1 MSGLWRWVLCA
12 LAASGTAGTNG
23 ESTGTEGRLLHA
35 DETNFTKQDFR
46 KQQQQQQEGL
56 PGSSFVLRVQ
66 VSDMLTGRPL
76 SRAAVELFVNHTLR
90 SAAFSADAGDARLH
104 VPFHAGLPV
113 AVATSKQGF
122 VSALLLWETSR
133 KPIFSSVTLPLLAL
147 TRGNVWLFDDS
158 VLITGRTA
166 AAASQATVRFPQRL
180 LNPTLGGNLTAIR
193 SYLTV
198 PRLTSDQGDS
208 LNTLGIV
215 SSKSGF
221 VSVELSPVAAVSVQ
235 LFSGDAELNV
245 SGPIQISLNV
255 PESRG
260 LQESDVV
267 PAWFFSRTAGGWMR
281 NGLGKMT
288 LVDGKLMWT
297 FTAPH
302 LGYWIA
308 APLTSSRGF
317 FGLQTLVD
325 FISQHSFFLVVLVG
339 GTLVVI
345 VCLLFGLL
353 CYCRRNFNEIKPRQT
368 AAVVRKDQT
377 TSTDDEDSETSGQN
391 QNQNQ
396 SNGFCVPA
404 KSSDVI
410 ANPGAV
416 VVSVDGNDLDFIGA
430 TSEQTQTPD
439 GLFFYNQ
446 PVAILP
452 APAFFHLE
460 EHPAQSDWSRSA
472 TLPRASNGAAAA
484 SEPQRK
490 ESFTQTLQTEEQ
502 LRTADGS
509 EPASRTAFGLP
520 ESASV
525 PGTLN
530 KLAGSRHSVHAVTGL
545 SKVASPQP
553 PRAWFVSL
561 EGKPAA
567 EIRYAGSEQQRRRRT
582 MESRETSLDSGVDL
596 SELNQTTGR
605 RATLERNATFI
616 KNPTNKNTQ
625 Q

>member
-1 MSGLWRWVLCA
+1 
-12 LAASGTAGTNG
+12 
-23 ESTGTEGRLLHA
+23 
-35 DETNFTKQDFR
+35 
-46 KQQQQQQEGL
+46 
-56 PGSSFVLRVQ
+56 SSFVLRVQ

-76 SRAAVELFVNHTLR
+76 SKAAVELFVNHTLR
-90 SAAFSADAGDARLH
+90 SAAFSGGAGDARLH

-122 VSALLLWETSR
+122 ISALLLWETSR
-133 KPIFSSVTLPLLAL
+133 KPIFSSVTLSLLAL

-158 VLITGRTA
+158 VLITSRTA
-166 AAASQATVRFPQRL
+166 AAVSQATVRFPQRL
-180 LNPTLGGNLTAIR
+180 LNLTLGGNLTAIR

-235 LFSGDAELNV
+235 LFSGDVELDV

-260 LQESDVV
+260 LRESDVV

-281 NGLGKMT
+281 NGLGKMA

-308 APLTSSRGF
+308 APLTSSRGRF
-317 FGLQTLVD
+317 LLQTLVD
-325 FISQHSFFLVVLVG
+325 FVSQHWFFLVVLAG
-339 GTLVVI
+339 GTLVII

-353 CYCRRNFNEIKPRQT
+353 CYCRKKLIWKHFLLPDFVTHLNYCHFGPKNTKISTKLHILVPLMIKKFFIYFYLTKKRNFSEIKPRQT

-377 TSTDDEDSETSGQN
+377 TSTDDEESETSGQN

-410 ANPGAV
+410 ANPGDV
-416 VVSVDGNDLDFIGA
+416 VVSLDGNELDFIGA

-452 APAFFHLE
+452 APAVFHLE

-472 TLPRASNGAAAA
+472 TLPRASNGAAAT
-484 SEPQRK
+484 EPLRK

-509 EPASRTAFGLP
+509 EPASRTAFVLP

-545 SKVASPQP
+545 SKVTLPQA

-605 RATLERNATFI
+605 RVTLERNATFI

>member
-1 MSGLWRWVLCA
+1 MSGLWQWVLCA
-12 LAASGTAGTNG
+12 LAVSGTAGTNG
-23 ESTGTEGRLLHA
+23 ELTGTEGRLLHA

-46 KQQQQQQEGL
+46 KQQQQQQGL

-76 SRAAVELFVNHTLR
+76 SKAAVELFVNHTLR
-90 SAAFSADAGDARLH
+90 SAAFSGGAGDARLH

-122 VSALLLWETSR
+122 ISALLLWETSR
-133 KPIFSSVTLPLLAL
+133 KPIFSSVTLSLLAL

-158 VLITGRTA
+158 VLITSRTA
-166 AAASQATVRFPQRL
+166 AAVSQATVRFPQRL
-180 LNPTLGGNLTAIR
+180 LNLTLGGNLTAIR

-235 LFSGDAELNV
+235 LFSGDVELDV

-260 LQESDVV
+260 LRESDVV

-281 NGLGKMT
+281 NGLGKMA

-325 FISQHSFFLVVLVG
+325 FVSQHWFFLVVLAG
-339 GTLVVI
+339 GTLVII

-353 CYCRRNFNEIKPRQT
+353 CYCRRNFSEIKPRQT

-377 TSTDDEDSETSGQN
+377 TSTDDEESETSGQN

-410 ANPGAV
+410 ANPGDV
-416 VVSVDGNDLDFIGA
+416 VVSLDGNELDFIGA

-452 APAFFHLE
+452 APAVFHLE

-472 TLPRASNGAAAA
+472 TLPRASNGAAAT
-484 SEPQRK
+484 EPLRK

-509 EPASRTAFGLP
+509 EPASRTAFVLP

-545 SKVASPQP
+545 SKVTLPQA

-605 RATLERNATFI
+605 RVTLERNATFI